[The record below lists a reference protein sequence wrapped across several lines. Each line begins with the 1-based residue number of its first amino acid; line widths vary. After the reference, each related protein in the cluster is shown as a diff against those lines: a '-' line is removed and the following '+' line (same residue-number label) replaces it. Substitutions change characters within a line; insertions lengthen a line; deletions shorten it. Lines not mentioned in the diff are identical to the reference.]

1 MDLKTLRERQQWT
14 LPQKI
19 DHSLGVIDQFASHF
33 DGQVYV
39 SFSGGKDSEANG
51 LITNFRIAVRSHEK
65 GISRPK
71 SASMLTSG
79 ALFFLQALLFPN
91 PLYLYISVNTD
102 FSENVRVKPPI
113 NNIIGIEHCTD
124 IMRIAIYTLTDE

>member
-39 SFSGGKDSEANG
+39 SFSGGK
-51 LITNFRIAVRSHEK
+51 

-71 SASMLTSG
+71 SASSLTTG
-79 ALFFLQALLFPN
+79 GLFFLQALLFPN
-91 PLYLYISVNTD
+91 PLSLYISVNTD

>member
-14 LPQKI
+14 LAQKI
-19 DHSLGVIDQFASHF
+19 DHSLGVIDQFVSRF

-65 GISRPK
+65 GISLPK
-71 SASMLTSG
+71 SASSLTTG
-79 ALFFLQALLFPN
+79 GHLFSSSPFIPKST
-91 PLYLYISVNTD
+91 I
-102 FSENVRVKPPI
+102 PI
-113 NNIIGIEHCTD
+113 HIH
-124 IMRIAIYTLTDE
+124 